1 MNIERIN
8 TNGFDGSDD
17 LIGEIEVVIG
27 KKLPDDYKLLLIKNN
42 GGHPELDS
50 FFLSHNIS
58 YGINN
63 FYSINNSKYET
74 ILSAINRWGKVLG
87 KGVLPIARDG
97 GDNQFYLNLNET
109 EPSVWIY
116 LHDGNDKREKLA
128 DSLAEFIDKLQI
140 NSDYL

>member
-1 MNIERIN
+1 M
-8 TNGFDGSDD
+8 
-17 LIGEIEVVIG
+17 
-27 KKLPDDYKLLLIKNN
+27 
-42 GGHPELDS
+42 
-50 FFLSHNIS
+50 
-58 YGINN
+58 NN

-140 NSDYL
+140 NPDYL